1 MHITNFVFG
10 MLRKFWSMLFVLLL
24 LSTANLFS
32 QEIPKEK
39 RKALKEAQTLVSDAG
54 VSLQKEAFVEAE
66 ADYRKAIALAPENEA
81 AKYNLG
87 NAYYDRNLNGEANR
101 RYKQSAAVG
110 TSKNSK
116 HMAFH
121 NLGNTYMNDKKY
133 QDAVDAYKNALRNNP
148 TDDETRYNLALAKK
162 MLENEQKEGGGDEDD
177 KEQNKQ
183 NEDNK
188 ENKDKKDDSGE
199 NDNDDEGDKKEDE
212 DKGDEKEDKSEGDK
226 EKDQGKP
233 DEQKEGEQEQKQ
245 QQQPVPGQ
253 LSPQQ
258 VKNLLEAM
266 NNQEKKVQD
275 KINAKKQ
282 KGAKVKSNKDW

>member
-10 MLRKFWSMLFVLLL
+10 MLRKFWSILFVLLL